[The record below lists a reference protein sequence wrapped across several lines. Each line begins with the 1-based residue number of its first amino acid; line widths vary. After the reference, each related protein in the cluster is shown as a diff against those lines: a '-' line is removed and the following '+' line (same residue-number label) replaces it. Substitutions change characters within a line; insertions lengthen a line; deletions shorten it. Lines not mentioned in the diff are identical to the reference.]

1 MSKAISILTLMF
13 TLCLGLTRVQ
23 AQEKRILYASTDIQ
37 QEPTT
42 PRIKTIRGNSLS
54 SFLTVRYE
62 DGTKKRIAIN
72 NLWGFIDKGIIHRRT
87 GKNFVAILNQ
97 QPGLIEYG
105 SMPIPDY
112 DVTTK
117 STDWRNGPHYF
128 SKTLDSK
135 LYPSKKAALNGE

>member
-1 MSKAISILTLMF
+1 MSKAISILILTL
-13 TLCLGLTRVQ
+13 TLCLWLTHVQ

-42 PRIKTIRGNSLS
+42 PRIKTIRGNGLS

-62 DGTKKRIAIN
+62 DGSKKRIAVKDI
-72 NLWGFIDKGIIHRRT
+72 WGYIDRGTICRRV
-87 GKNFVAILNQ
+87 GKNFLAVAKQ
-97 QPGLIEYG
+97 EPGLIEYY
-105 SMPIPDY
+105 SMPLPDY

-117 STDWRNGPHYF
+117 STDWREGPHYF

-135 LYPSKKAALNGE
+135 LYPSKKAALKND